1 MTVLAA
7 LFPGK
12 IMKHT
17 TAALLIFAGLS
28 LAPATAQVAHE
39 LFNEVGGNDCTKTGR
54 NAPITDGN
62 GTSQAPSNVIWCT
75 DPTLYENPLFDTKNS
90 VGG

>member
-17 TAALLIFAGLS
+17 SAALLIFAGLS
-28 LAPATAQVAHE
+28 LAPATAQTVSEAA
-39 LFNEVGGNDCTKTGR
+39 GNDCTKTGR

-90 VGG
+90 IGG

>member
-1 MTVLAA
+1 
-7 LFPGK
+7 
-12 IMKHT
+12 MKHT
-17 TAALLIFAGLS
+17 TAALLMFAGLG
-28 LAPATAQVAHE
+28 LAPTTAQVAQE
-39 LFNEVGGNDCTKTGR
+39 IVNETAGNDCTKTGR
-54 NAPITDGN
+54 NAPIRQN